1 MASGPRSTF
10 GVFETARLWLSYQRY
25 AFLMFGVPAAGT
37 AAIATLWPHAWWVWG
52 PAALITLK
60 LWAFAVT
67 IWQRWPY
74 KRTSTLRYQRQIDA
88 GRFDPERV
96 RRFTGDPCFRVVA
109 REVLRRADVR
119 GPAQAALIARLRAE
133 HEAAGQ
139 QIIFVDRAKGEV
151 IHVDGLG
158 TTRSALQPPAVN
170 QPAAVEGISNGR

>member
-1 MASGPRSTF
+1 MASGPTF

-25 AFLMFGVPAAGT
+25 AFLMFGLPAAGT
-37 AAIATLWPHAWWVWG
+37 AALAVAWPHAWWAWG
-52 PAALITLK
+52 PAALVTLK
-60 LWAFAVT
+60 LWAFALT

-74 KRTSTLRYQRQIDA
+74 KLKSTLRFQRQIAA

-96 RRFTGDPCFRVVA
+96 RPFTGDPCFRVVA
-109 REVLRRADVR
+109 REVLRRAQLR
-119 GPAQAALIARLRAE
+119 GAEQAALIARLRAE

-158 TTRSALQPPAVN
+158 MRRAPIQQPPLN
-170 QPAAVEGISNGR
+170 QPATPEGISNGR